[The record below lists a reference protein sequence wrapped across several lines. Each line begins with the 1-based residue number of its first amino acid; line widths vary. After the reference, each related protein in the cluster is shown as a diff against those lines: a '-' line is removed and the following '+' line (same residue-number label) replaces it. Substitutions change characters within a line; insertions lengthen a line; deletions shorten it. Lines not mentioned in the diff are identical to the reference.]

1 MKKAILCSAILCSL
15 LLMMTGCQ
23 KNNTE
28 SQSDTSSVGIVSY
41 IGDEHI
47 NDSIKETSDTPI
59 GTASSNNTDTDTE
72 KASDSDSETD
82 SDTSTDSGDTS
93 ETESENT
100 ETDEYTV
107 SEELVESQLTGYE
120 EEVAGT
126 WNAKYILNAQ
136 QNEVD
141 GAMIYGSAYNDYG
154 GELILNSDGT
164 FSVRMGAGADDA
176 STKGTYTYNG
186 SGELNML
193 YYNDSSETFERCTLN
208 GEEAIAMTVDLFGDI
223 YTVYFMRQ

>member
-1 MKKAILCSAILCSL
+1 MKKAVLCSAILCSL
-15 LLMMTGCQ
+15 LLMTTGCQ

-47 NDSIKETSDTPI
+47 DDDIKDTSDTPG
-59 GTASSNNTDTDTE
+59 GTATSNNTATDTE
-72 KASDSDSETD
+72 KATDSDSETD
-82 SDTSTDSGDTS
+82 SDTSSDTSNTS
-93 ETESENT
+93 ETDSEDS
-100 ETDEYTV
+100 DEYPV

-126 WNAKYILNAQ
+126 WNAKYILNSQ

-164 FSVRMGAGADDA
+164 FSVRMGAGSDDA

-193 YYNDSSETFERCTLN
+193 YYNDSSETFERCALN

-223 YTVYFMRQ
+223 YTVYFMR

>member
-15 LLMMTGCQ
+15 LLMITGCQ

-47 NDSIKETSDTPI
+47 NDDIKDTFDTPS
-59 GTASSNNTDTDTE
+59 GTASSNNT
-72 KASDSDSETD
+72 ATD
-82 SDTSTDSGDTS
+82 SDTSSDASDTS
-93 ETESENT
+93 ETDSED
-100 ETDEYTV
+100 TDEYTV

-126 WNAKYILNAQ
+126 WNAKYILNSQ

-223 YTVYFMRQ
+223 YTVYFMR